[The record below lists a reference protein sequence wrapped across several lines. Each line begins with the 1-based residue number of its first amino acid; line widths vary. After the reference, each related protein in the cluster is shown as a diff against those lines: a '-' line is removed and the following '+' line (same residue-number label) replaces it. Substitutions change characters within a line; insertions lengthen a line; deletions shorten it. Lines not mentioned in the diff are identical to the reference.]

1 MWHRWET
8 PSTLTKLYLGA
19 SVPQRA
25 KAREVHGLCWLENM
39 EIRCG
44 PNVVLVGVTRDVKL
58 ECFGQPELGFHFPP
72 NLVHLGNYPVQFRA
86 APALVPTNV
95 GCGRVLQETNISD
108 GVCVRSPQDVPEQPC
123 GFSSR
128 YLEKLFIFLFLL
140 LCFVP
145 SLIALLASSNTRSFV
160 FLLSMKVVFNLSIC
174 LRPFS

>member
-1 MWHRWET
+1 M
-8 PSTLTKLYLGA
+8 PKLLHGA
-19 SVPQRA
+19 SVPLIA
-25 KAREVHGLCWLENM
+25 KARKVHGLCWLENM
-39 EIRCG
+39 KIRCG
-44 PNVVLVGVTRDVKL
+44 PNMVLVGFTRDVKL
-58 ECFGQPELGFHFPP
+58 ECFRQPELGFHFPP
-72 NLVHLGNYPVQFRA
+72 HLVNLGNYPIQFRA
-86 APALVPTNV
+86 APALVPTDV
-95 GCGRVLQETNISD
+95 GCGRVLQETNISNW
-108 GVCVRSPQDVPEQPC
+108 VCVRCPQNVPEQPC